1 MDKIQIGLRVLKINE
16 GTISLPR
23 PGQAGGIPKLT
34 SSDFI
39 PVGCIGIAAPK
50 GSVL

>member
-1 MDKIQIGLRVLKINE
+1 MDKIQIGLRALKINE

-23 PGQAGGIPKLT
+23 ASLAGGIPKLT
-34 SSDFI
+34 SSDFK